1 MMILI
6 ESNLAP
12 RFPQRLRQ
20 SLPLLV
26 VYVLVTMF
34 TVPHYMGD
42 TTGYG
47 NSVASFAQHRTWE
60 FGHLLWFPFGWIVF
74 KILTPVTTLFVGAS
88 PRLNATLALIIINWA
103 AGLWC
108 VYTLQGLVRRIAPRE
123 WIVGVVGVAFI
134 VTNGFSDYT
143 QTGCAYVPGLACL
156 LFSLYVIACDAN
168 DGRGQ
173 WHTGIVAGV
182 WFAVAVCLWL
192 PYILAAPAVLVA
204 PVLLTR
210 ADARMR
216 WRTMSAIVVA
226 CGVAGFAAYFIA
238 ALTMGIQDV
247 AAARAWIDAADHGA
261 TSSGL
266 PRAVF
271 GFARSFI
278 NMHSDGVIFKR
289 FMLGDP
295 YNSVSIAE
303 LLRVSIFK
311 LALFYT
317 FLVAIIGGLVLE
329 RRWRVLLFL
338 GVNAAPILSFAVYWQ
353 GGDMERY
360 MALYPAVFIAFGA
373 SLMNLTS
380 ARARLYTSGAA
391 LLFVLVMAF
400 VNLAHIALPVSRARQ
415 QRTVERVGALLDER
429 RAEDLIFVVGIQD
442 EVYSFVNTY
451 PFHPAVRV
459 RDTRVTEAVGVN
471 MEWGGHWRETFA
483 GNVLGTWQRGGRVWV
498 SQRALNERP
507 APELEWVEGADPR
520 IKWSDVPAF
529 FGQFEWE
536 RGVGGDDGFLLL
548 AAAPRNEQA
557 LRLIQ
562 GER

>member
-1 MMILI
+1 MMIPT

-26 VYVLVTMF
+26 VYMLVTML

-60 FGHLLWFPFGWIVF
+60 FGHLLWFPFGWVAF
-74 KILTPVTTLFVGAS
+74 KILTPVTALFVGTS
-88 PRLNATLALIIINWA
+88 PRLNATLALVVINWA

-123 WIVGVVGVAFI
+123 WVVFVVGVAFI
-134 VTNGFSDYT
+134 VTNGFIDYT

-156 LFSLYVIACDAN
+156 LFSLYVIAGDAN
-168 DGRGQ
+168 DARGH

-182 WFAVAVCLWL
+182 WFAIAVCLWL
-192 PYILAAPAVLVA
+192 PYILAAPAILVA

-210 ADARMR
+210 ADVRTR
-216 WRTMSAIVVA
+216 WRTMNAIVIA

-247 AAARAWIDAADHGA
+247 VAVRAWIDAADHGA

-271 GFARSFI
+271 GFTRSFI
-278 NMHSDGVIFKR
+278 NMHSDGVVFKR

-295 YNSVSIAE
+295 YSPVSVAE
-303 LLRVSIFK
+303 LLRASLFK
-311 LALFYT
+311 LGLFYA
-317 FLVAIIGGLVLE
+317 FLTAIVVNLLMA
-329 RRWRVLLFL
+329 RQWRVLLFL
-338 GVNAAPILSFAVYWQ
+338 CVNAVPILGFAVYWQ

-360 MALYPAVFIAFGA
+360 MALYPGLFIALGA
-373 SLMNLTS
+373 ALGS
-380 ARARLYTSGAA
+380 ARAKWYTNGVA
-391 LLFVLVMAF
+391 LLFIAVMAF
-400 VNLAHIALPVSRARQ
+400 VNISYIALPVSQARQ
-415 QRTVERVGALLDER
+415 RQTSARLEELLNEAQ
-429 RAEDLIFVVGIQD
+429 AEDLIFVVDIQD
-442 EVYSFVNTY
+442 EVYRFVNHY

-459 RDTRVTEAVGVN
+459 RDMRVIEAVGIN
-471 MEWGGHWRETFA
+471 MEWGKHWRETFA
-483 GNVLGTWQRGGRVWV
+483 GQVLGTWQRGGRVWV
-498 SQRALNERP
+498 SQRALNDRP
-507 APELEWVEGADPR
+507 APELEWVEGTDPH

-557 LRLIQ
+557 LRAIR
-562 GER
+562 EK